1 MKRKPWGLII
11 GCILMA
17 GIWGCAF
24 SLSSRVPKENIPSDI
39 PSDVRREIEALYSL
53 SSVKRARAV
62 TSLGAMGV
70 QAGPAIPFLIGM
82 LADNTRIREEY
93 KDKFA
98 LPGDEAVKA
107 LVKIGDPGVEPLIL
121 ALEDEDPSVQR
132 RAAESLRG
140 IGDRRA
146 IEPFI
151 AVLNK
156 GESATRLEAAKGLGQ
171 FRDPRAIE
179 SLVQALKYD
188 QWDVRKESVESLKK
202 IEGGVGKAI
211 ELLAIAFTEEEAW
224 NIRENIT
231 WALGEMEDERAI
243 ETLITALKDE
253 NRIVRKGAAWS
264 LRKIT
269 GKDFGQN
276 QAAWEK
282 WYNKRFRK

>member
-62 TSLGAMGV
+62 TSLGAMSV
-70 QAGPAIPFLIGM
+70 QARPAIPFLIGM
-82 LADNTRIREEY
+82 LADNSRIREEY

-188 QWDVRKESVESLKK
+188 QWDVR
-202 IEGGVGKAI
+202 
-211 ELLAIAFTEEEAW
+211 
-224 NIRENIT
+224 
-231 WALGEMEDERAI
+231 MEDERAI

-253 NRIVRKGAAWS
+253 DRIVRKSAAWS

-282 WYNKRFRK
+282 WYNIGLPKNHILEPDGI

>member
-1 MKRKPWGLII
+1 MKRKPWFLII

-24 SLSSRVPKENIPSDI
+24 SLSSRIPKKNIPSGI
-39 PSDVRREIEALYSL
+39 PSDVRKEIEKLYSL

-62 TSLGAMGV
+62 KSLGEMGV
-70 QAGPAIPFLIGM
+70 RARPAIAFLIGM
-82 LADNTRIREEY
+82 LADNSRIREEF
-93 KDKFA
+93 KDKLA
-98 LPGDEAVKA
+98 LPGDEAGKA
-107 LVKIGDPGVEPLIL
+107 LAKIGEPAVEPLIL
-121 ALEDEDPSVQR
+121 ALEDEDPSVQK

-146 IEPFI
+146 VEPFI

-156 GESATRLEAAKGLGQ
+156 GESAARLEAAKGLGQ

-179 SLVQALKYD
+179 SLIQALKYD
-188 QWDVRKESVESLKK
+188 HWDVRKEAVESLKK

-211 ELLAIAFTEEEAW
+211 EFLSMALNEEEAW

-231 WALGEMEDERAI
+231 WALGEMEDKRAI

-253 NRIVRKGAAWS
+253 DRSVRKSAAWS

-269 GKDFGQN
+269 GQNFGQN

-282 WYNKRFRK
+282 WYNKQFKK

>member
-1 MKRKPWGLII
+1 
-11 GCILMA
+11 MA

-24 SLSSRVPKENIPSDI
+24 SLSSRVPKKNIPSDI
-39 PSDVRREIEALYSL
+39 PSDLRKEIETLYSL

-62 TSLGAMGV
+62 RSLGEMGDR
-70 QAGPAIPFLIGM
+70 ATPAIPFLTGM
-82 LADNTRIREEY
+82 LADNTRIREEF

-107 LVKIGDPGVEPLIL
+107 LVNIGKPGVKPLIL
-121 ALEDEDPSVQR
+121 VLEDKDPSVQK

-146 IEPFI
+146 IEPLI

-156 GESATRLEAAKGLGQ
+156 GESTARLEAAKGLGQ

-179 SLVQALKYD
+179 SLVRALKYD
-188 QWDVRKESVESLKK
+188 HWDVRKESVESLKK
-202 IEGGVGKAI
+202 IEGGIGRAI
-211 ELLAIAFTEEEAW
+211 ELLTIALTEGEAW

-231 WALGEMEDERAI
+231 WALGEMDDKRAI

-253 NRIVRKGAAWS
+253 DTSVRKSAARS

-269 GKDFGQN
+269 GKNFGQN
-276 QAAWEK
+276 QAAWEN
-282 WYNKRFRK
+282 WYNKQSKK